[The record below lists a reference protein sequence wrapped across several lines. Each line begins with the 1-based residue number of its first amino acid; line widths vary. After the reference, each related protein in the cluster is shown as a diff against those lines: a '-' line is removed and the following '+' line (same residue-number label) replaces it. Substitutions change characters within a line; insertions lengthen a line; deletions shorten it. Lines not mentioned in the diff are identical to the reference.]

1 MEIEQELMY
10 KNKKKELKAEINHA
24 IRHSSSG
31 INSGITKTVMDLRRL
46 RHELN
51 VLIKEY
57 YGKKLYELLLKKL
70 ELKRSLL
77 EEPKLELR
85 LATELVK
92 KELESNPAA
101 NRVNVIEKHIQQ
113 RKIDF
118 SKVVKQKRKECIE
131 AATKIAQ
138 NIFSELKANPSHDV
152 NTLSMRLNMKYR
164 FSEDYARNYIN
175 LFTLVELKKTTS
187 SQDQMLVFLHK
198 LKKDFIKVDEVS
210 KLLRGKITIEDE
222 VSKFVRIEMK
232 KEDDL
237 DIAKIHQEEQE
248 NGKAIEAWRQV
259 DCTRQ
264 KAIEIVKQIE
274 EKIRLTTQSDMTK
287 FSLKFHHASIEIK
300 RYFVMIAKY
309 EKAFLENSEFL
320 EMPIKNVIKRLKNP
334 TETEVQKNPL
344 CTYSCSVED
353 LLSAMKWLSTGLGG
367 MVKGINPIGLFA
379 ILSSTF
385 TSSICNTGASMRL
398 FELIKSKVL
407 NGGKIGPDADS
418 EARVHHARNKECL
431 SCYCCTNCCT
441 VLKYGPT
448 GSSKRYHESTDFSKT
463 GLHCRLTDGAMQ
475 SMIIGL
481 ASLNEYSLF
490 TVLLYICQL
499 MDYLYSPHNV
509 KMFGVKIDDKK
520 VRDVKYL
527 LSILFRKHLPT
538 HPILSLLVNKYEI
551 PVNVSNPID
560 PTVIAD
566 ALHTCLSITEEE
578 GHARLSEIWTA
589 YQSKADERLKET
601 KERLTRSCE
610 SDASFM
616 NWYHDPRKPCPPGC
630 WCSG

>member
-1 MEIEQELMY
+1 MKPEE
-10 KNKKKELKAEINHA
+10 KKKYKEKINHA
-24 IRHSSSG
+24 IRNSSSG
-31 INSGITKTVMDLRRL
+31 TNCGITKTVMDLLRL
-46 RHELN
+46 RHDLN

-57 YGKKLYELLLKKL
+57 FGKRLHELMLQKL
-70 ELKRSLL
+70 ELERSLL
-77 EEPKLELR
+77 LEEAQLELR
-85 LATELVK
+85 LATEIVQ
-92 KELESNPAA
+92 KELESNSAA
-101 NRVNVIEKHIQQ
+101 NRINAIEEGIKK
-113 RKIDF
+113 RKDDF
-118 SKVVKQKRKECIE
+118 PKVVKKKRKECID

-152 NTLSMRLNMKYR
+152 NTLSMRLKMKYR
-164 FSEDYARNYIN
+164 FLEDYSRNYIN
-175 LFTLVELKKTTS
+175 HFTLVTLKHTALS
-187 SQDQMLVFLHK
+187 EHRILVFLHK
-198 LKKDFIKVDEVS
+198 LKKKFIEVDEVS
-210 KLLRGKITIEDE
+210 N
-222 VSKFVRIEMK
+222 FVRIEMK

-248 NGKAIEAWRQV
+248 NGKAIEPWRQV

-264 KAIEIVKQIE
+264 NAIEKVKQIKE
-274 EKIRLTTQSDMTK
+274 IIRLTIQSDMTK
-287 FSLKFHHASIEIK
+287 FSLKFNHASIKVEH
-300 RYFVMIAKY
+300 YFVMIAKY
-309 EKAFLENSEFL
+309 EKAFLENPEFL
-320 EMPIKNVIKRLKNP
+320 EMPIKDVIEKLKNP
-334 TETEVQKNPL
+334 NEPEVQKNLL

-353 LLSAMKWLSTGLGG
+353 LLSVMKWLSTGLDG
-367 MVKGINPIGLFA
+367 MFKGFNPIGLFA

-385 TSSICNTGASMRL
+385 TSSICNTGASMKL
-398 FELIKSKVL
+398 FQLIENKVL
-407 NGGKIGPDADS
+407 NGGKIAPDADS
-418 EARVHHARNKECL
+418 AARVHHARDKDCL
-431 SCYCCTNCCT
+431 SCYCCSNCCT
-441 VLKYGPT
+441 VLKYGPN
-448 GSSKRYHESTDFSKT
+448 GSSKRHHESTDFSKT

-509 KMFGVKIDDKK
+509 KIFGVKIDHKK

-538 HPILSLLVNKYEI
+538 HPILSLLVNKYKI
-551 PVNVSNPID
+551 PVDVSNPID
-560 PTVIAD
+560 PAVIAD
-566 ALHTCLSITEEE
+566 ALRNCLSITEEE

-616 NWYHDPRKPCPPGC
+616 NWYHDPRAPCPPGC
-630 WCSG
+630 WCRG